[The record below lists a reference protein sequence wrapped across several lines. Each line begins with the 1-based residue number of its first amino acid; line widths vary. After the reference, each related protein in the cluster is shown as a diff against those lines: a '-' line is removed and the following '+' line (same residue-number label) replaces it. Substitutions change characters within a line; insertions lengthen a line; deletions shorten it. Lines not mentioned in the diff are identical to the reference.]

1 LNRRLR
7 KDYYYR
13 LAKKEGFRSR
23 AAYKLIQIQ
32 EKYRF
37 IKRGDV
43 VVDLGAAPGG
53 WLQVS
58 RKIVGED
65 GFVLG
70 VDVKPIKP
78 LEYENVKTLIAD
90 IKNSETIKLII
101 GMLPEKADVVLSDLA
116 PNVSGIWELDHAR
129 QIDLAEKALKIA
141 SKILKIGGTFLVKL
155 FQGDMTNNY
164 ISEARKLFS
173 KVKLIKPKASR
184 ARSAE
189 IYLLCIGFRG
199 LKANV
204 YMT

>member
-90 IKNSETIKLII
+90 IKD
-101 GMLPEKADVVLSDLA
+101 P
-116 PNVSGIWELDHAR
+116 
-129 QIDLAEKALKIA
+129 
-141 SKILKIGGTFLVKL
+141 
-155 FQGDMTNNY
+155 
-164 ISEARKLFS
+164 
-173 KVKLIKPKASR
+173 
-184 ARSAE
+184 
-189 IYLLCIGFRG
+189 
-199 LKANV
+199 
-204 YMT
+204 

>member
-1 LNRRLR
+1 MNRRLR